1 MRTIISKSKN
11 RWNESDRNLR
21 LFIIGILLIGI
32 NGGILT
38 STFNN
43 YLSDIYQLNA
53 VTRGQLE
60 FWREMP
66 GFILIFITGFLALV
80 PVKYWAVTVSLL
92 SSIGLFGLAFH
103 PGYLWIMS
111 VWMILWSLGEHLFMP
126 VESTVGLLMSKD
138 GMQGRRLGQISG
150 YRNLS
155 MIFGAGIV
163 WLAGTFFL
171 DSKTLIGESVKT
183 TPSQYYTLLYIIAGT
198 AAFLSIFAFSKM
210 HLPKNDLENAKRF
223 VVKKEY
229 GYYYLL
235 NILFGARK
243 QIFMTFAPWL
253 LITVYHTGPEKIALL
268 MMVASILGVIFRQVF
283 GVLTDKIG
291 EVKMFMGDAVI
302 LLFICIGFAWS
313 KNIYL
318 LYFLFIMDSLMFA
331 TRIAR
336 TTYLNKIT
344 VDKKD
349 LPATISFGI
358 SIDHIVSMTIP
369 FLGGLLWT
377 FYGYSSVF
385 LAASLLSVGGFLIA
399 VQIGRKSFV
408 RL

>member
-1 MRTIISKSKN
+1 MQKFITKTQN
-11 RWNESDRNLR
+11 RWNQSDRNLR
-21 LFIIGILLIGI
+21 FFIIGILLLGI

-43 YLSDIYQLNA
+43 YLSDTYNLSA

-80 PVKYWAVTVSLL
+80 PVKYWAVAVSLL
-92 SSIGLFGLAFH
+92 SSIGLFGLAFQ

-111 VWMILWSLGEHLFMP
+111 VWMMLWSLGEHLFMP
-126 VESTVGLLMSKD
+126 VESTVGLLMSKE

-163 WLAGTFFL
+163 WLAGYLLL
-171 DSKTLIGESVKT
+171 DHSGAATPQT
-183 TPSQYYTLLYIIAGT
+183 TPPAYYTGLYIIAGI
-198 AAFLSIFAFSKM
+198 AALLSIFAFAKM
-210 HLPKNDLENAKRF
+210 QLPKNDLEQAKRF
-223 VVKKEY
+223 VVKKKY
-229 GYYYLL
+229 SYYYILSV
-235 NILFGARK
+235 LFGARK
-243 QIFMTFAPWL
+243 QIFLTFAPWL
-253 LITVYHTGPEKIALL
+253 LITVFHTGPEKIALL
-268 MMVASILGVIFRQVF
+268 MIVASILGVIFRQAF

-313 KNIYL
+313 KNLWL
-318 LYFLFIMDSLMFA
+318 LYFLFIMDNLMFA

-344 VDKKD
+344 TDKKD

-369 FLGGLLWT
+369 FLGGLLWK

-385 LAASLLSVGGFLIA
+385 FAASLLSVLGF
-399 VQIGRKSFV
+399 VVSVMIGRKFKFQKV
-408 RL
+408 